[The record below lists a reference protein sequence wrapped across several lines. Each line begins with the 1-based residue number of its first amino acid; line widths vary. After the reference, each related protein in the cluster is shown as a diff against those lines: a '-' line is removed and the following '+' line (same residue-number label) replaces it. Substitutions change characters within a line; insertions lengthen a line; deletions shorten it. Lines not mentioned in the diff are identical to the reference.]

1 MSNWE
6 ARDAKHAA
14 DMLAGEYYGD
24 RPEERLDE
32 IRGRKKKRAARL
44 CKELRCNKESVVLEI
59 GSGMGFTSKWL
70 AQEVKQLF
78 CTDISAS
85 FLKIAQK
92 ECAGIPNIE
101 FERIDKEPA
110 TFSYPNEFFDIIF
123 ADAVFIH
130 LNLYDIYWY
139 FSEFRRLV
147 KGRGRVFINVK
158 NAAKIDTRVLT
169 QMAEFYRDD
178 RDSLKTLLC
187 WNSVDAVIT
196 IAEEFGFKLASRG
209 RLWGLYQGTSV
220 DLLFR
225 KR

>member
-6 ARDAKHAA
+6 ADDVKHAA
-14 DMLAGEYYGD
+14 QLLAGKYFGD
-24 RPEERLDE
+24 RPDERLDE
-32 IRGRKKKRAARL
+32 IRGLKKKRAAYL
-44 CKELRCNKESVVLEI
+44 CRKLRCNEESVVLEI

-70 AQEVKQLF
+70 APEVKQLF

-85 FLKIAQK
+85 FLKNAQK

-101 FERIDKEPA
+101 FARIDKEPA

-147 KGRGRVFINVK
+147 KRRGTVFINVK
-158 NAAKIDTRVLT
+158 NAAKIDTKVLT
-169 QMAEFYRDD
+169 QMADFYRDD
-178 RDSLKTLLC
+178 RGSLKTLLC
-187 WNSVDAVIT
+187 WNSVDAVVA

-209 RLWGLYQGTSV
+209 RLWGLYQGTTV